1 MIHLSD
7 GRDTELLSGPR
18 AAEGLASALFLLAAQ
33 AICGIYRLQPN
44 TLNGKA
50 VYKKDRSE
58 ACAGE
63 GEGSRGSREHR
74 VGLCMYIY
82 GMNDM
87 MKCVCNVEQYDIIRR
102 EALCYITYREMGH
115 GAARKRYLLYTS
127 LRDWMF
133 SGRPDAGG
141 QRCEGWACAT

>member
-1 MIHLSD
+1 MNANASKKGLPLQVQ
-7 GRDTELLSGPR
+7 GRLK
-18 AAEGLASALFLLAAQ
+18 

-58 ACAGE
+58 A
-63 GEGSRGSREHR
+63 
-74 VGLCMYIY
+74 
-82 GMNDM
+82 
-87 MKCVCNVEQYDIIRR
+87 
-102 EALCYITYREMGH
+102 
-115 GAARKRYLLYTS
+115 YLLYTS

-141 QRCEGWACAT
+141 QRCEGWA